1 MGFPASHVWWNRK
14 VIKFIMA
21 TYSVLTWNTLKPPRC
36 NVGKRLGLLN
46 LRANLWSF
54 PQCDECDFVRWNVLF
69 WGMVNGWWV
78 WALKKMISQ
87 NQPDFPS
94 KDLHVRRLCVGYTR
108 GYAPKYGFIWYGASS
123 LLYRYLKWPLNMCLV
138 YCAMSKAHSDPLNAT
153 LRQRLCWNIQAVHDV
168 NQLLVRK
175 HDR

>member
-1 MGFPASHVWWNRK
+1 MGFPVSHVWWNRK

-46 LRANLWSF
+46 LWANLWSF

-78 WALKKMISQ
+78 WALKKWSPKISQ
-87 NQPDFPS
+87 TFLPKTYMS
-94 KDLHVRRLCVGYTR
+94 GA
-108 GYAPKYGFIWYGASS
+108 YAWAIQGDMPQNMALFGMVPPVYC
-123 LLYRYLKWPLNMCLV
+123 RYLKWPLNMCLV
-138 YCAMSKAHSDPLNAT
+138 YCVMSKAF
-153 LRQRLCWNIQAVHDV
+153 
-168 NQLLVRK
+168 
-175 HDR
+175 